1 MLNQNPSSSV
11 LQLPSNRKFGL
22 FFFLIFAV
30 LGAYAYTKAWF
41 QTSIT
46 ALTIAILFAVVALII
61 PQVLSRLNRLWY
73 GLGQLLGAIVSPIVL
88 GVMFFGL
95 ITPIS
100 LITRLFGR
108 DELKMKKRAVNS
120 YWIDRLPPGPSPDSF
135 NNQY

>member
-1 MLNQNPSSSV
+1 MPSGPV

-22 FFFLIFAV
+22 FFFCIFTA
-30 LGAYAYTKAWF
+30 LGAYSYTKAWF
-41 QTSIT
+41 QISIT
-46 ALTIAILFAVVALII
+46 ALTIAFLFAVVALIV
-61 PQVLSRLNRLWY
+61 PQTLSRLNRLWY

-120 YWIDRLPPGPSPDSF
+120 YWIDRSPPGPLPDSF